1 MSTININTATKEEL
15 MGIRDIG
22 EARANLII
30 KARKI
35 KGTLTLEDLKMIE
48 GVPNTIWD
56 PLIRK
61 GTVEVILGEETQE
74 KQPTAHDDTSAIL
87 EQYKT
92 KLLIAEQDKVH
103 SKREY
108 MKEVEDLKVTFEKQL
123 RCKSAEIEECLAE
136 LQQTKDNLHREM
148 EKDQLE
154 RENCQKE
161 LISENIQIKQEM
173 SELQHQ
179 YESTMAEKECDFS
192 GRMESM
198 QRERQTL
205 MDKVMEQAQEM
216 DKERERSKEQYKQ
229 MKQRNAEYGRKLAA
243 LEEQLQHVKTSRIIS
258 ES

>member
-61 GTVEVILGEETQE
+61 
-74 KQPTAHDDTSAIL
+74 
-87 EQYKT
+87 YKT
-92 KLLIAEQDKVH
+92 KLIIAEQDKVH
-103 SKREY
+103 SKREN

-154 RENCQKE
+154 REKSQKE
-161 LISENIQIKQEM
+161 LISENIQITQEM

-179 YESTMAEKECDFS
+179 YESTMAEKEGDFS
-192 GRMESM
+192 GRME
-198 QRERQTL
+198 
-205 MDKVMEQAQEM
+205 
-216 DKERERSKEQYKQ
+216 
-229 MKQRNAEYGRKLAA
+229 N
-243 LEEQLQHVKTSRIIS
+243 VKH
-258 ES
+258 

>member
-22 EARANLII
+22 EARANLSI

-35 KGTLTLEDLKMIE
+35 KGTLTLKDLKMIE

-61 GTVEVILGEETQE
+61 GTVEVISEEETQE
-74 KQPTAHDDTSAIL
+74 KQPTAQDDTSAII

-103 SKREY
+103 PKREY
-108 MKEVEDLKVTFEKQL
+108 MKEIEDVKVTFEKQL

-136 LQQTKDNLHREM
+136 LQQTKEKFQREM

-154 RENCQKE
+154 KE
-161 LISENIQIKQEM
+161 K
-173 SELQHQ
+173 
-179 YESTMAEKECDFS
+179 K
-192 GRMESM
+192 
-198 QRERQTL
+198 
-205 MDKVMEQAQEM
+205 
-216 DKERERSKEQYKQ
+216 SK
-229 MKQRNAEYGRKLAA
+229 R
-243 LEEQLQHVKTSRIIS
+243 VKY
-258 ES
+258 